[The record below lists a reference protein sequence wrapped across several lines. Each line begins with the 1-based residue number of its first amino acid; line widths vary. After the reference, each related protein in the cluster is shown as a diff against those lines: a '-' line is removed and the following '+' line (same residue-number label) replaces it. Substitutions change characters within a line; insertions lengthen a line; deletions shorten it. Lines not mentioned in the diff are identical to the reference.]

1 MTPEELALLT
11 PEEREGFEE
20 DNDDEPELDDEG
32 KPIVSEEEEEGDE
45 GDDAEAAAAAAAAA
59 LEAAKDKT
67 PSRDDGSAAEAAQ
80 ALLDAAAEADGAV
93 EAPRVQPVPLIR
105 AEVPADIEAQKT
117 AIEAQRDEIAQKF
130 EDGDMTA
137 REFQAENRKLDKK
150 DSDLDWLVRKAELS
164 AETTQA
170 QTEATWY
177 QSTSEF
183 LADHPEI
190 MKNELVYNAFD
201 AVVRKI
207 TGDKANHG
215 LSDRKQLEKAHAEW
229 AEALGIKVEP
239 APKTP
244 AAKAPAATAKGKRD
258 LPPNLGTVPAATA
271 SETDDGKY
279 AALDRLIDT
288 DPLAYEAALAKM
300 SPAETDAYLASQ

>member
-32 KPIVSEEEEEGDE
+32 NPIASEEEEEGDE
-45 GDDAEAAAAAAAAA
+45 GDEAEAAAAAA

-67 PSRDDGSAAEAAQ
+67 PSRDDGSAADAAQ
-80 ALLDAAAEADGAV
+80 ALLDAAAEADAAV
-93 EAPRVQPVPLIR
+93 EAPRAQPVPLIR
-105 AEVPADIEAQKT
+105 AEVPADIEAQKA
-117 AIEAQRDEIAQKF
+117 AIETQRDEIAQKF

-137 REFQAENRKLDKK
+137 REFQAENRKLDKQ
-150 DSDLDWLVRKAELS
+150 DNDLDWLVRKAELS

-177 QSTSEF
+177 KSTEEF
-183 LADHPEI
+183 LKDHPEI

-207 TGDKANHG
+207 TADKANHG

-229 AEALGIKVEP
+229 SEALGIKTAS
-239 APKTP
+239 APKDKT
-244 AAKAPAATAKGKRD
+244 AANAPAAKGKRD

-279 AALDRLIDT
+279 AALDRLIET

-300 SPAETDAYLASQ
+300 SPAESDAYLASQ

>member
-20 DNDDEPELDDEG
+20 DNDDEPELDDDG
-32 KPIVSEEEEEGDE
+32 NPVVAADTGDE
-45 GDDAEAAAAAAAAA
+45 EDDAEAIAAAA
-59 LEAAKDKT
+59 LEAAKEKPA
-67 PSRDDGSAAEAAQ
+67 PSRDDGQAAEAAQ
-80 ALLDAAAEADGAV
+80 ALLDAAAEAEATVD
-93 EAPRVQPVPLIR
+93 APRVQPVPLIR

-117 AIEAQRDEIAQKF
+117 AIETQRDEIAQKF

-137 REFQAENRKLDKK
+137 REFQAENRKLDKQ
-150 DSDLDWLVRKAELS
+150 DNDLDWLVRKADLS

-170 QTEATWY
+170 QTEAAWY
-177 QSTSEF
+177 KSASDF

-201 AVVRKI
+201 AVVRKV
-207 TGDKANHG
+207 TADKANHG

-229 AEALGIKVEP
+229 AEALGITATPP
-239 APKTP
+239 AKDATKDV
-244 AAKAPAATAKGKRD
+244 AAKAAAAKGKRD

-271 SETDDGKY
+271 SETDDGRY
-279 AALDRLIDT
+279 AALDRLIET
-288 DPLAYEAALAKM
+288 DPLAYEEALAKM
-300 SPAETDAYLASQ
+300 SPAESDAYLASQ

>member
-20 DNDDEPELDDEG
+20 DNDDEPKLDDDG
-32 KPIVSEEEEEGDE
+32 NPIVSGDADDTDADD
-45 GDDAEAAAAAAAAA
+45 GDDAEAIAAAA

-67 PSRDDGSAAEAAQ
+67 PSRDDGQAAEAAQ
-80 ALLDAAAEADGAV
+80 ALLDAAAEADATV

-117 AIEAQRDEIAQKF
+117 AIETQRDEIAQKF

-137 REFQAENRKLDKK
+137 REFQAENRKLDKQ
-150 DSDLDWLVRKAELS
+150 DNDLDWLVRKAELS

-177 QSTSEF
+177 KSTSDF

-201 AVVRKI
+201 AVVRKV

-229 AEALGIKVEP
+229 AEALGITVD
-239 APKTP
+239 P
-244 AAKAPAATAKGKRD
+244 AAKPAADKKPAAAAKGKRD

-279 AALDRLIDT
+279 AALDRLIET

-300 SPAETDAYLASQ
+300 SPAESDAYLASQ

>member
-20 DNDDEPELDDEG
+20 DNDDEPELDAEG
-32 KPIVSEEEEEGDE
+32 NPVVAAETEEEEE
-45 GDDAEAAAAAAAAA
+45 DDAEAIAAAA
-59 LEAAKDKT
+59 LEAAKEKA
-67 PSRDDGSAAEAAQ
+67 PSRDDGKAAEAAQ
-80 ALLDAAAEADGAV
+80 ALLDAAAEADATV
-93 EAPRVQPVPLIR
+93 DAPRVQPVPLIR

-117 AIEAQRDEIAQKF
+117 AIETQRDEIAQKF

-137 REFQAENRKLDKK
+137 REFQAENRKLDKQ
-150 DSDLDWLVRKAELS
+150 DNDLDWLVRKAELS

-177 QSTSEF
+177 KSTSDF

-229 AEALGIKVEP
+229 AEALGITVD
-239 APKTP
+239 P
-244 AAKAPAATAKGKRD
+244 AAKPAADKKPAVAAKAKRD

-279 AALDRLIDT
+279 AALDRLIET

-300 SPAETDAYLASQ
+300 TPAESDAYLASQ

>member
-20 DNDDEPELDDEG
+20 DNDDEPELDAEG
-32 KPIVSEEEEEGDE
+32 KPVVADDAEEEEEGD
-45 GDDAEAAAAAAAAA
+45 AEAIAAAA
-59 LEAAKDKT
+59 LEAAKDKA
-67 PSRDDGSAAEAAQ
+67 PSRDDGKAAEAAQ
-80 ALLDAAAEADGAV
+80 ALLDAAAEADATV

-117 AIEAQRDEIAQKF
+117 AIETQRDEIAQKF

-137 REFQAENRKLDKK
+137 REFQAENRKLDKQ
-150 DSDLDWLVRKAELS
+150 DNDLDWLVRKAELS

-177 QSTSEF
+177 KSTSDF

-229 AEALGIKVEP
+229 AEALGITVD
-239 APKTP
+239 P
-244 AAKAPAATAKGKRD
+244 AAKPAADKKPAPAAKGKRD

-279 AALDRLIDT
+279 AALDRLIET

-300 SPAETDAYLASQ
+300 TPAESDAYLASQ